1 MAVANRNTIA
11 HSPSDQEIRFRLEA
25 IVESSDDAIITTDLD
40 GIITSWNA
48 GASRIFGYTSE
59 QIVSQSILN
68 LIPAELHQEERE
80 ILKRLASGERIEHY
94 ETVRIS
100 KTGTRINISLSVSP
114 IPDEHGRIVGVSK
127 IARDISDRLRADELR
142 VRLAAIV
149 EASDDAIASKDLN
162 GIITSWNKSAARLF
176 GWEAEEIVGR
186 SVLTIIPEALQG
198 EEAEILRKLRA
209 GERIDHY
216 ETQRLHKNGHLVE
229 VSLTVSPICDVK
241 GRIIGAS
248 KIARDI
254 SERKRLEKALV
265 ESEKVAATGRMA
277 ATIAH
282 EMNNPLEGIM
292 NLAYLLANDSLINE
306 TSHRYAK
313 MLLEETE
320 RASQVAKQMLA
331 FYSGALLNHQD

>member
-1 MAVANRNTIA
+1 
-11 HSPSDQEIRFRLEA
+11 LEA